1 MLDPTSGKVIFDGE
15 DLTAIPCKNFAR
27 IPQRMK
33 IQMVFQD
40 AHDSLNPRYTARDAI
55 GEPLLRLMNMKPG
68 AKYEARVRELASM
81 VGLPEHLLS
90 RFPHQ
95 LSGGQKARVGIAR
108 AISVNPKLLVLDEPT
123 SALDVSVQAVVL
135 QLLDRLKRELGMSYI
150 FVSHDLNVVRLLCE
164 RVIVMNKGQ
173 IVESGLA
180 DDVLRNPK
188 QTYTQTLVQAIPH
201 FQPEC
206 M

>member
-1 MLDPTSGKVIFDGE
+1 
-15 DLTAIPCKNFAR
+15 
-27 IPQRMK
+27 MK

-40 AHDSLNPRYTARDAI
+40 PTDSLNPRYTAEDSIA
-55 GEPLLRLMNMKPG
+55 EPLRRLKGMRDGKG
-68 AKYEARVRELASM
+68 IAAKVNALADM
-81 VGLPEHLLS
+81 VGLPQALLT

-108 AISVNPKLLVLDEPT
+108 AISVDPLLLVLDEPT

-164 RVIVMNKGQ
+164 RVIVMNRGR
-173 IVESGLA
+173 IVETGSA
-180 DDVLRNPK
+180 DAVLKSPK
-188 QTYTQTLVQAIPH
+188 EAYTKTLVAAIPH
-201 FQPEC
+201 FEPAR